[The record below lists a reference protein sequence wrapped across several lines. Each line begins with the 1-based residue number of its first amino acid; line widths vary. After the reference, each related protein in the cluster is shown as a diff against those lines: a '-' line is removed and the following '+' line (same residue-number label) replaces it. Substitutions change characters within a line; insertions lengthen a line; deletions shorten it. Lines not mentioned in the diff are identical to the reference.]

1 MKSLWRRYLGDP
13 FAHAMVE
20 LPWFGP
26 VFSGI
31 VVAFVVNLLTTW
43 LTEIGGAA
51 IAWPTVALL
60 AGLTVAFVIAY
71 HQREVRRR
79 GVGIGAPIDLPNPKQ
94 YKGLVFLFSR
104 ADTLREAINYH
115 RPQLL
120 HCWLIVTPHM
130 QARAMETIGQITDV
144 RFSIHALEN
153 HFDTEACYRAVRHIF
168 QEEAPQQHIAPSDII
183 ADMTG
188 GTKPMTAGLLVACLE
203 GEYALEHIPTRFDSA
218 GNPTGPLPP
227 IQILLHRRPR

>member
-1 MKSLWRRYLGDP
+1 MKSLWRRYVREP
-13 FAHAMVE
+13 FAHAMIE
-20 LPWFGP
+20 LPWFSP

-51 IAWPTVALL
+51 IAWPAVAILT
-60 AGLTVAFVIAY
+60 GLTVAFVIAY

-79 GVGIGAPIDLPNPKQ
+79 GAGLGIPIDLPNPQK
-94 YKGLVFLFSR
+94 YKGLVFMFSR
-104 ADTLREAINYH
+104 VDTLREAIDYH
-115 RPQLL
+115 QPQLT

-130 QARAMETIGQITDV
+130 QAKAMEAVSRITGV

-153 HFDTEACYRAVRHIF
+153 HFDTEACYHAVRHIF
-168 QEEAPQQHIAPSDII
+168 EQEAQQQQIAPGEII
-183 ADMTG
+183 ADITG

-203 GEYALEHIPTRFDSA
+203 GGYALEHVPTRFDSD

-227 IQILLHRRPR
+227 IQIRLHRRTA